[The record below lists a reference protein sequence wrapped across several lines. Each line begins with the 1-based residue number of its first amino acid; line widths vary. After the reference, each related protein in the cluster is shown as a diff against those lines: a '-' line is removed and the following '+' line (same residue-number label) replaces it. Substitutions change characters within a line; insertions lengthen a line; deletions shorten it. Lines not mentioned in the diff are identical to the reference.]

1 MLPASTCSAASP
13 ACDCSWAGQCN
24 QRGATTAN
32 ATHCN
37 VTLRMVA
44 CVHSLPSIA
53 AAGAG
58 AHGHFTVTNP
68 EIARYCKA
76 SVFKAGKK
84 TPITAR
90 FSSVTMERGAA
101 DTARDPRGFALKFR
115 TDDGNWDLVANNV
128 PVFFM

>member
-1 MLPASTCSAASP
+1 MHLQLCLPVQHKKFSIWKTHRSP
-13 ACDCSWAGQCN
+13 ILSI
-24 QRGATTAN
+24 
-32 ATHCN
+32 
-37 VTLRMVA
+37 TLR
-44 CVHSLPSIA
+44 CPPSHDVLSFF
-53 AAGAG
+53 AAGVG

-68 EIARYCKA
+68 DIARYCKA

>member
-1 MLPASTCSAASP
+1 MLY
-13 ACDCSWAGQCN
+13 
-24 QRGATTAN
+24 
-32 ATHCN
+32 
-37 VTLRMVA
+37 
-44 CVHSLPSIA
+44 SLPIF
-53 AAGAG
+53 AAGVG

-68 EIARYCKA
+68 DIARYCKA